1 MESLLSE
8 NTKLRLEEKFG
19 YIVNTFEHNVL
30 LVLALVCDEGSVTNE
45 RLRYSLNLHKEEIA
59 TLLKQMCHK
68 RLLVAQGRGRGTRY
82 YLPDDGD
89 NNLFTLVDVLHGDAI
104 SSDKKS
110 AYGFIEG
117 ISDVN
122 RGTSEANMGTSEA
135 NMGASD
141 VNRGTSESDMSKKRL
156 SKQQMDELVASICQ
170 DWMDKEEIA
179 QKVNRT
185 VKYVADVVLPRM
197 LREKMLEMLYPGRP
211 NHPRQ
216 KYKIKI

>member
-1 MESLLSE
+1 MSKVETCLLYL
-8 NTKLRLEEKFG
+8 NRL
-19 YIVNTFEHNVL
+19 
-30 LVLALVCDEGSVTNE
+30 
-45 RLRYSLNLHKEEIA
+45 
-59 TLLKQMCHK
+59 
-68 RLLVAQGRGRGTRY
+68 

-110 AYGFIEG
+110 ACGFIEG
-117 ISDVN
+117 TSDVN
-122 RGTSEANMGTSEA
+122 RGTSEANRGTF
-135 NMGASD
+135 D
-141 VNRGTSESDMSKKRL
+141 VNRGTSEADISKKRL
-156 SKQQMDELVASICQ
+156 SKQLMDELVSSICQ

-197 LREKMLEMLYPGRP
+197 LREKILEMLYPGRP